1 MKNAKIKE
9 QQQLEFYS
17 AIQTMGRDEC
27 ETYCKVLI
35 ENARAPNYTLIN
47 QWDSWDYFDNPKKMY
62 DEVYNGILKTINHLK
77 KLNEVNI

>member
-17 AIQTMGRDEC
+17 AIQTMDRDEC
-27 ETYCKVLI
+27 EAYCKALI

-47 QWDSWDYFDNPKKMY
+47 QLSYMKKDRM
-62 DEVYNGILKTINHLK
+62 ILAMNNFIMKGQGYG
-77 KLNEVNI
+77 V